1 MGYLDGLKVVT
12 AVKPANLPPTLER
25 RRNLLNKLELQYQ
38 CANAKIDGKDFY
50 VPSFKTFTRES
61 GERDQ
66 IEKQRR
72 IKPWW
77 YSSPE
82 GKVIFEVRYAN
93 KRIELLKG
101 KTGIEV
107 ENLDSLVLAIELL
120 MKAVD
125 NGEIDASLSAT
136 AKTIR
141 ADLAK

>member
-1 MGYLDGLKVVT
+1 MGYLDGLKVIT
-12 AVKPANLPPTLER
+12 ANRPANLSPTLQR
-25 RRNLLNKLELQYQ
+25 RRNLLNKLELQFK
-38 CANAKIDGKDFY
+38 CANAKLVGNDYY

-66 IEKQRR
+66 IEGQRR

-77 YSSPE
+77 YSSVD
-82 GKVIFEVRYAN
+82 GKVVFEVRYAN

-120 MKAVD
+120 MRAVD